1 MKPCVLYGLRL
12 TKATVPI
19 IREDKARWAEA
30 LETPRAVGTGTKEA
44 EVGLLQALVDVWR
57 GRDIAER
64 GVSRTLAGAGQ
75 PRLSRGTDWEQEP
88 PGLSMSQST
97 RGQYEGNFLEG
108 IFRVGIMIRKSPSLE
123 IKSV

>member
-1 MKPCVLYGLRL
+1 M
-12 TKATVPI
+12 PI
-19 IREDKARWAEA
+19 IREDKARRAEA

-75 PRLSRGTDWEQEP
+75 PRLSGGTDWEQEP

>member
-1 MKPCVLYGLRL
+1 M
-12 TKATVPI
+12 PI
-19 IREDKARWAEA
+19 IREDKARRAEA

-64 GVSRTLAGAGQ
+64 GCEQDPGWGGAAC
-75 PRLSRGTDWEQEP
+75 LSGGTDWEQEP

>member
-1 MKPCVLYGLRL
+1 M
-12 TKATVPI
+12 PI
-19 IREDKARWAEA
+19 IREDKARRAEA

-75 PRLSRGTDWEQEP
+75 PRLSGGTDWEQES